1 MSYKGDARSVAVLGG
16 GSFGTAIANIVADN
30 DHQVGVWL
38 RDTALVEQCQLS
50 GENVKYLPGYPLNS
64 EVQFTNE
71 LKELCTQAEIIF
83 LAIPSKS
90 FRSVLQQIKPF
101 ISPGQ
106 IVISTAK
113 GIEEKGFYLMSQ
125 VIEQE
130 LGAAKIG
137 VLSGPNLAV
146 EIAQRKLTATV
157 IASRNEEVRKTI
169 QTLLSQPYFRVY
181 SNEDVFG
188 VELGGALKNVYAI
201 AAGMADALG
210 MGENTK
216 GMLITRSLAEMSRM
230 AATLGGNPSTF
241 LGLSGVGDLVVTC
254 SSPLSRNYQLGYL
267 LGEGLSLEEANA
279 KLNQTVEGVN
289 TVRLVRNKAQELD
302 LYMPL
307 VAGMYAIL
315 FDGQD
320 LKTVISGLMMG
331 EHADDVEFSLR

>member
-1 MSYKGDARSVAVLGG
+1 MRSVAVLGG
-16 GSFGTAIANIVADN
+16 GSFGTAIANIIADN
-30 DHQVGVWL
+30 GHQVGVWL
-38 RDTALVEQCQLS
+38 RDKTLVDQFQRS
-50 GENVKYLPGYPLNS
+50 GENVKYLPGYPLNPK
-64 EVQFTNE
+64 VQFTND
-71 LKELCTQAEIIF
+71 LKSLCTHAEIIF

-90 FRSVLQQIKPF
+90 FRSVLQQIKPYV
-101 ISPGQ
+101 SPDQ
-106 IVISTAK
+106 MMISTAK
-113 GIEEKGFYLMSQ
+113 GIEADSFMLMSQ

-130 LGAAKIG
+130 LGTTKVG

-146 EIAQRKLTATV
+146 EIAQRKLTGTV
-157 IASRNEEVRKTI
+157 IASNDKELNKTI

-181 SNEDVFG
+181 ANDDVFG
-188 VELGGALKNVYAI
+188 VELGGALKNIYAI

-230 AATLGGNPSTF
+230 AAKLGGNPSTF
-241 LGLSGVGDLVVTC
+241 LGLSGVGDLMVTC

-267 LGEGLSLEEANA
+267 LGEGLTLDEANT

-289 TVRLVRNKAQELD
+289 TVRLVRNKAQELG

-307 VAGMYAIL
+307 VSGMYAIL

-320 LKTVISGLMMG
+320 LKTVISDLMMG

>member
-1 MSYKGDARSVAVLGG
+1 MSYKGDVRSVAVLGG

-30 DHQVGVWL
+30 GHKVGVWL
-38 RDTALVEQCQLS
+38 RDSNLVEQCQLS
-50 GENVKYLPGYPLNS
+50 GENVKYLPGYPLNPQI
-64 EVQFTNE
+64 QFTNE
-71 LKELCTQAEIIF
+71 LKDLCVQAEIIF

-90 FRSVLQQIKPF
+90 FRPVLQQIKPF
-101 ISPGQ
+101 ISPEQ
-106 IVISTAK
+106 ILISTAK
-113 GIEEKGFYLMSQ
+113 GIEADGFLLMSQ

-130 LGAAKIG
+130 LGATNVG
-137 VLSGPNLAV
+137 VLSGPNLAI

-157 IASRNEEVRKTI
+157 VASKNKELMKTI

-181 SNEDVFG
+181 ANEDVFG
-188 VELGGALKNVYAI
+188 VELGGALKNIYAI

-254 SSPLSRNYQLGYL
+254 SSSLSRNYQLGYL
-267 LGEGLSLEEANA
+267 LGEGLSLQEANT

-289 TVRLVRNKAQELD
+289 TVRLIQNKAKELN

-307 VAGMYAIL
+307 VSGMYAIL
-315 FDGQD
+315 FEGRD